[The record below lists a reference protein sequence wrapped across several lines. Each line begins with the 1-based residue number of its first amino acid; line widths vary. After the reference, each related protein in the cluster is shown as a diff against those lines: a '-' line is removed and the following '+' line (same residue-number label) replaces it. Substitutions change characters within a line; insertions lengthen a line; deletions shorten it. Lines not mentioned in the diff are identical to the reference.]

1 MTREAG
7 QPYQFWPYFRGG
19 FDTYEEALDA
29 AESVELAYFCI
40 VKVHTP

>member
-7 QPYQFWPYFRGG
+7 QPYQFWPYFLSL

-29 AESVELAYFCI
+29 AESVDLAQFCI
-40 VKVHTP
+40 VKVHTS